1 VPDEP
6 NYLKA
11 AFKSQYNI
19 IGLGTALGF
28 AVLSGTALPLLIAAG
43 VELVVLPLVS
53 GNGRFQRLMKA
64 RAIEDR
70 EEAAQE
76 KVQIEATE
84 LLRSL
89 SDFERG
95 RYRQL
100 QQLGQEIRHNYGS
113 LDSSSQMLLA
123 DLEHKLDFLLSF
135 YLRMR
140 SSMSRYE
147 RYFAT
152 TNPEQIQ
159 ERIAMLDHEMAQA
172 PAKVQQVKARTKSVL
187 EKRMERYGKALEN
200 KTLIDA
206 QTETVQEVLQLLRD
220 QSYSMRDPRTI
231 TEQLD
236 GLVSSAEQT
245 ERGVRDMEDILSME
259 GDALMGGG
267 GSVEDIERELERGR
281 AAMPQPVTGGGPPQA
296 AAPKVAPPPLRN
308 APPPPP
314 PPPARKKVTN

>member
-1 VPDEP
+1 MPEER
-6 NYLKA
+6 NYLLD

-19 IGLGTALGF
+19 IGLVTAAGF
-28 AVLSGTALPLLIAAG
+28 AIVSGSFFPLLLAAG
-43 VELVVLPLVS
+43 VELSLLPVL
-53 GNGRFQRLMKA
+53 
-64 RAIEDR
+64 
-70 EEAAQE
+70 
-76 KVQIEATE
+76 
-84 LLRSL
+84 
-89 SDFERG
+89 ERYQ
-95 RYRQL
+95 RYRRARGLEDEKEHRREVELTEMLNSLDDGERERYQAL
-100 QQLGQEIRHNYGS
+100 EGMAHEIRENYS
-113 LDSSSQMLLA
+113 ALDPSSQVLV
-123 DLEHKLDFLLSF
+123 DELEHKLDFLLAF

-140 SSMSRYE
+140 YSVMRYR
-147 RYFAT
+147 RYFQTAE
-152 TNPEQIQ
+152 PG
-159 ERIAMLDHEMAQA
+159 RIKDRLAALDKEMAQG
-172 PAKVQQVKARTKSVL
+172 PQRVQEVKAKTKAVL
-187 EKRMERYGKALEN
+187 QKRLERYDKALEN
-200 KTLIDA
+200 KQLIDA